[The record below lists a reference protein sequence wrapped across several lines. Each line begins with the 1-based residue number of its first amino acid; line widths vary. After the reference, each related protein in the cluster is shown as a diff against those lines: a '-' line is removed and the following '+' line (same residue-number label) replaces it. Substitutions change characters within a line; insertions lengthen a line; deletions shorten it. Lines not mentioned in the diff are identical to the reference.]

1 MIITTE
7 DTEEE
12 NVTEATGTSN
22 CLESGLTP
30 DRAGGSPLLNG
41 ISIIL
46 FLSILLRVPYSQ
58 PSSKGPVAKQSYYI
72 VALPGDGIG
81 PEVLS
86 CALRVLNVASQLF
99 RIDFRIE
106 EIPGGGH
113 YYVEH
118 ETEWPEGSFE
128 KCEAADAILLGA
140 VGHEVEGKPV
150 FTKPGKPYPEP
161 QLAGFAQVIL
171 NRQKLD
177 LYANVRPVKL
187 YPGVKHK
194 IHGELV
200 QVWNPNKVDYV
211 VVRENTEDAYTG
223 ETNSIADGQVTPI
236 RITRRATERVVRY
249 AFNLAQRRNKQLK
262 VTCVDKSNIIGA
274 HRFFREVFRE
284 VGQREFPDIALDYA
298 YVDAFCQWQ
307 IRNPEWYDVVVGP
320 NLVGDII
327 SDNGATTAGGLGLA
341 VGGNIGDEHAM
352 FEPIHGSAPKHAG
365 KDKANP
371 LAAIL
376 AVQMMLDWLGNRHE
390 DSRLNRA
397 AQQLEAAVAGLL
409 SEGKT
414 LTYDLIGEAKAA
426 RCSEVGA
433 AIEDKLRMMARDP
446 N

>member
-1 MIITTE
+1 M
-7 DTEEE
+7 
-12 NVTEATGTSN
+12 S
-22 CLESGLTP
+22 
-30 DRAGGSPLLNG
+30 
-41 ISIIL
+41 
-46 FLSILLRVPYSQ
+46 
-58 PSSKGPVAKQSYYI
+58 KQSYRI

-81 PEVLS
+81 PEVLN
-86 CALRVLNVASQLF
+86 CALRVLGAVRESF
-99 RIDFRIE
+99 GIDFDVE
-106 EIPGGGH
+106 EIPCGGH
-113 YYVEH
+113 YYAEH

-140 VGHEVEGKPV
+140 VGHEVDGRTV

-161 QLAGFAQVIL
+161 QLAGFAQVIG
-171 NRQKLD
+171 NRKKLD

-194 IHGELV
+194 IHGKLV
-200 QVWNPNKVDYV
+200 QVWDPEKVDYV

-223 ETNSIADGQVTPI
+223 EMETTEDCRMTPI

-249 AFNLAQRRNKQLK
+249 AFNLARKRDKLRK

-284 VGQREFPDIALDYA
+284 VGEREFSDLTLDYA

-307 IRNPEWYDVVVGP
+307 IRSPEWFDVVVGP
-320 NLVGDII
+320 NLVGDIE

-341 VGGNIGDEHAM
+341 VGGNIGDGHAM

-376 AVQMMLDWLGNRHE
+376 AMQMMLDWLATRHA
-390 DSRLNRA
+390 DDRLARA
-397 AQQLEAAVAGLL
+397 AERVESAVAGVLL
-409 SEGKT
+409 EGKT
-414 LTYDLIGEAKAA
+414 LTYDLIGEEKAA
-426 RCSEVGA
+426 RCSDVGNA
-433 AIEDKLRMMARDP
+433 VEQKLRALV
-446 N
+446 

>member
-1 MIITTE
+1 M
-7 DTEEE
+7 
-12 NVTEATGTSN
+12 
-22 CLESGLTP
+22 P
-30 DRAGGSPLLNG
+30 P
-41 ISIIL
+41 
-46 FLSILLRVPYSQ
+46 
-58 PSSKGPVAKQSYYI
+58 KQSYYI

-81 PEVLS
+81 PEVMA
-86 CALRVLNVASQLF
+86 CALKVLNTAGELF
-99 RIDFRIE
+99 QIDFRVE
-106 EIPGGGH
+106 EIPCGGH
-113 YYVEH
+113 YYAEH
-118 ETEWPEGSFE
+118 EIEWPEGSFE

-140 VGHEVEGKPV
+140 VGHEVDGKTV

-171 NRQKLD
+171 NRQKLG

-194 IHGELV
+194 IHGELK
-200 QVWNPNKVDYV
+200 QVWEPGKVDYV
-211 VVRENTEDAYTG
+211 VIRENTEDAYTG
-223 ETNSIADGQVTPI
+223 ETSSIEGGKVTPI
-236 RITRRATERVVRY
+236 RITRQATERVARY
-249 AFNLAQRRNKQLK
+249 AFNLARLRAKQYK

-284 VGQREFPDIALDYA
+284 VGTREFPEIKLDYA

-320 NLVGDII
+320 NLVGDIV

-365 KDKANP
+365 RDKANP

-376 AVQMMLDWLGNRHE
+376 AMQMMLAWLGTRNADE
-390 DSRLNRA
+390 RLQRA
-397 AQQLEAAVAGLL
+397 AEKVEAAVASLL

-414 LTYDLIGEAKAA
+414 LTYDLIGEAKAS

-433 AIEDKLRMMARDP
+433 AVDEKLRALV
-446 N
+446 

>member
-1 MIITTE
+1 MKE
-7 DTEEE
+7 
-12 NVTEATGTSN
+12 
-22 CLESGLTP
+22 
-30 DRAGGSPLLNG
+30 
-41 ISIIL
+41 
-46 FLSILLRVPYSQ
+46 
-58 PSSKGPVAKQSYYI
+58 SYYI

-86 CALRVLNVASQLF
+86 CALNVLKTAGHMFQ
-99 RIDFRIE
+99 IDFQIE
-106 EIPGGGH
+106 EIPCGGH
-113 YYVEH
+113 YYAEH
-118 ETEWPEGSFE
+118 EMEWPEGSFE
-128 KCEAADAILLGA
+128 KCEKADAILLGA
-140 VGHEVEGKPV
+140 VGHEVDGKTV

-171 NRQKLD
+171 NRQKLN

-194 IHGELV
+194 IHGELK
-200 QVWNPNKVDYV
+200 QVWEAGKVDYV
-211 VVRENTEDAYTG
+211 VIRENTEDAYTG
-223 ETNSIADGQVTPI
+223 ETDQIADGKVTPI
-236 RITRRATERVVRY
+236 RITRKATERVVRY
-249 AFNLAQRRNKQLK
+249 AFNLARRRNKQHK

-284 VGQREFPDIALDYA
+284 VGQSEFPDLKLDYA

-341 VGGNIGDEHAM
+341 VGGNIGDEHGM

-365 KDKANP
+365 KDRANP

-376 AVQMMLDWLGNRHE
+376 AAQMMLDWLGARNDDE
-390 DSRLNRA
+390 RLQRA
-397 AQQLEAAVAGLL
+397 AEMVEDAVVALL
-409 SEGKT
+409 SEGRT
-414 LTYDLIGEAKAA
+414 LTYDLIGEEKAS

-433 AIEDKLRMMARDP
+433 AVEEKLKAMA
-446 N
+446 

>member
-1 MIITTE
+1 M
-7 DTEEE
+7 
-12 NVTEATGTSN
+12 
-22 CLESGLTP
+22 
-30 DRAGGSPLLNG
+30 
-41 ISIIL
+41 
-46 FLSILLRVPYSQ
+46 
-58 PSSKGPVAKQSYYI
+58 AKQSYYI

-86 CALRVLNVASQLF
+86 CALKVLNTAGELF
-99 RIDFRIE
+99 QIKFDVE
-106 EIPGGGH
+106 EIPCGGH
-113 YYVEH
+113 YYAEH
-118 ETEWPEGSFE
+118 EIEWPEGSFE
-128 KCEAADAILLGA
+128 KCEAADAVLLGA
-140 VGHEVEGKPV
+140 VGHEVDGKTV

-171 NRQKLD
+171 NRQKLG

-194 IHGELV
+194 IHGELK
-200 QVWNPNKVDYV
+200 QVWEAGRVDYV
-211 VVRENTEDAYTG
+211 VIRENTEDAYTG
-223 ETNSIADGQVTPI
+223 ETNSIDDGKVTPI

-249 AFNLAQRRNKQLK
+249 AFHLARRREKQLK

-284 VGQREFPDIALDYA
+284 VGQSEFPDIKLDYA

-371 LAAIL
+371 MAAIL
-376 AVQMMLDWLGNRHE
+376 AVQMMLDWLGTRHSDE
-390 DSRLNRA
+390 RLQRA
-397 AQQLEAAVAGLL
+397 AEKVEVAVASVLN
-409 SEGKT
+409 EGKI
-414 LTYDLIGEAKAA
+414 LTYDLIGEAKAS

-433 AIEDKLRMMARDP
+433 AVEEKLRGLA
-446 N
+446 

>member
-1 MIITTE
+1 M
-7 DTEEE
+7 
-12 NVTEATGTSN
+12 
-22 CLESGLTP
+22 P
-30 DRAGGSPLLNG
+30 
-41 ISIIL
+41 
-46 FLSILLRVPYSQ
+46 
-58 PSSKGPVAKQSYYI
+58 KQSYYI

-86 CALRVLNVASQLF
+86 CALEVLRAAGELF
-99 RIDFRIE
+99 QIE
-106 EIPGGGH
+106 FNIEAIPCGGH
-113 YYVEH
+113 YYAEH
-118 ETEWPEGSFE
+118 EIEWPEGSFE
-128 KCEAADAILLGA
+128 KCEKADAVLLGA
-140 VGHEVEGKPV
+140 VGHEVDGKTV

-171 NRQKLD
+171 NRQKLR

-194 IHGELV
+194 IHGELK
-200 QVWNPNKVDYV
+200 QVWEADKVDYV
-211 VVRENTEDAYTG
+211 VIRENTEDAYTG
-223 ETNSIADGQVTPI
+223 ETNEIADGRVTPI
-236 RITRRATERVVRY
+236 RITRTATERVVRY
-249 AFNLAQRRNKQLK
+249 AFNLARHRGRQNK

-284 VGQREFPDIALDYA
+284 VGTREFPELKLDYA

-376 AVQMMLDWLGNRHE
+376 AMQMMLEWLGTRY
-390 DSRLNRA
+390 DDARLHLA
-397 AQQLEAAVAGLL
+397 AEKVEAAVAALL
-409 SEGKT
+409 SEGHT
-414 LTYDLIGEAKAA
+414 LTYDLIGEAKAS

-433 AIEDKLRMMARDP
+433 AVEEKLRSMA
-446 N
+446 

>member
-1 MIITTE
+1 MKE
-7 DTEEE
+7 
-12 NVTEATGTSN
+12 
-22 CLESGLTP
+22 
-30 DRAGGSPLLNG
+30 
-41 ISIIL
+41 
-46 FLSILLRVPYSQ
+46 
-58 PSSKGPVAKQSYYI
+58 SYYI

-86 CALRVLNVASQLF
+86 CALNVLKTAGHMFQ
-99 RIDFRIE
+99 IDFQVE
-106 EIPGGGH
+106 EIPCGGH
-113 YYVEH
+113 YYAEH
-118 ETEWPEGSFE
+118 EMEWPEGSFE
-128 KCEAADAILLGA
+128 KCEKADAILLGA
-140 VGHEVEGKPV
+140 VGHEVDGKTV

-171 NRQKLD
+171 NRQKLN

-194 IHGELV
+194 IHGELK
-200 QVWNPNKVDYV
+200 QVWEAGKVDYV
-211 VVRENTEDAYTG
+211 VIRENTEDAYTG
-223 ETNSIADGQVTPI
+223 ETNQIDDGKVTPI
-236 RITRRATERVVRY
+236 RITRKATERVVRY
-249 AFNLAQRRNKQLK
+249 AFNLARRRKKQHK

-284 VGQREFPDIALDYA
+284 VGQSEFPDLKLDYA

-341 VGGNIGDEHAM
+341 VGGNIGDEHGM

-365 KDKANP
+365 KDRANP

-376 AVQMMLDWLGNRHE
+376 AAQMMLDWLGTRNDDE
-390 DSRLNRA
+390 RLQRA
-397 AQQLEAAVAGLL
+397 AEMIEDAVVALL
-409 SEGKT
+409 SEGQT
-414 LTYDLIGEAKAA
+414 LTYDLIGEEKAS

-433 AIEDKLRMMARDP
+433 AVEEKLKAMA
-446 N
+446 

>member
-1 MIITTE
+1 M
-7 DTEEE
+7 
-12 NVTEATGTSN
+12 S
-22 CLESGLTP
+22 
-30 DRAGGSPLLNG
+30 
-41 ISIIL
+41 
-46 FLSILLRVPYSQ
+46 
-58 PSSKGPVAKQSYYI
+58 KQSYSI

-81 PEVLS
+81 VEVLS
-86 CALRVLNVASQLF
+86 QALRVLRAAAEVFQ
-99 RIDFRIE
+99 ITFRIE
-106 EIPGGGH
+106 EIPCGGH
-113 YYVEH
+113 YYAEH
-118 ETEWPEGSFE
+118 EIEWPAGSFE
-128 KCEAADAILLGA
+128 KCETADAILLGA
-140 VGHEVEGKPV
+140 VGHEVNGKTV

-161 QLAGFAQVIL
+161 QLAGFAQVIG

-187 YPGVKHK
+187 YAGVKHK
-194 IHGELV
+194 IHGELK
-200 QVWNPNKVDYV
+200 QVWEPGKVDYV
-211 VVRENTEDAYTG
+211 VIRENTEDAYTG
-223 ETNSIADGQVTPI
+223 ETKEIAEGRITPI

-249 AFNLAQRRNKQLK
+249 AFNLARRRNKQLK

-284 VGQREFPDIALDYA
+284 IGQKEFPDLKLDYA

-307 IRNPEWYDVVVGP
+307 IRNPEWYDVVVAP
-320 NLVGDII
+320 NLPGDII

-376 AVQMMLDWLGNRHE
+376 SAQMMLDWLGTRHE
-390 DSRLNRA
+390 DERLTHA
-397 AQQLEAAVAGLL
+397 AEKVEAAVEELL

-414 LTYDLIGEAKAA
+414 LTYDLIGEEKAS

-433 AIEDKLRMMARDP
+433 AVEAKLTETRP
-446 N
+446 

>member
-1 MIITTE
+1 M
-7 DTEEE
+7 
-12 NVTEATGTSN
+12 
-22 CLESGLTP
+22 
-30 DRAGGSPLLNG
+30 
-41 ISIIL
+41 
-46 FLSILLRVPYSQ
+46 
-58 PSSKGPVAKQSYYI
+58 AKESYYI

-81 PEVLS
+81 PEVLNQ
-86 CALRVLNVASQLF
+86 ALRVLRTTGELF
-99 RIDFRIE
+99 QINFRIE
-106 EIPGGGH
+106 EIPCGGH
-113 YYVEH
+113 FYAEH

-140 VGHEVEGKPV
+140 VGHEVDGKTV

-161 QLAGFAQVIL
+161 QLAGFAQVIG

-187 YPGVKHK
+187 YAGVKHK
-194 IHGELV
+194 IHGDLK
-200 QVWNPNKVDYV
+200 QVWEAGKVDYV
-211 VVRENTEDAYTG
+211 VIRENTEDAYTG
-223 ETNSIADGQVTPI
+223 ETNEIAEGRITPI

-249 AFNLAQRRNKQLK
+249 AFSLARRRNKQLK

-284 VGQREFPDIALDYA
+284 IGQKEFPDLKLDYA

-307 IRNPEWYDVVVGP
+307 IRNPEWYDVVVAP
-320 NLVGDII
+320 NLPGDIV

-341 VGGNIGDEHAM
+341 VGGNIGDKHAM

-376 AVQMMLDWLGNRHE
+376 SAQMMLDWLGTRHE
-390 DSRLNRA
+390 DERLTRA
-397 AQQLEAAVAGLL
+397 AEKVEAAVEQLL

-414 LTYDLIGEAKAA
+414 LTYDLIGEEKAS
-426 RCSEVGA
+426 RCSAVGA
-433 AIEDKLRMMARDP
+433 AMEEKLRE
-446 N
+446 NHS

>member
-1 MIITTE
+1 MKE
-7 DTEEE
+7 
-12 NVTEATGTSN
+12 
-22 CLESGLTP
+22 
-30 DRAGGSPLLNG
+30 
-41 ISIIL
+41 
-46 FLSILLRVPYSQ
+46 
-58 PSSKGPVAKQSYYI
+58 SYYI

-86 CALRVLNVASQLF
+86 CALNVLKTAGHMLQ
-99 RIDFRIE
+99 IDFQIE
-106 EIPGGGH
+106 EIPCGGH
-113 YYVEH
+113 YYAEH
-118 ETEWPEGSFE
+118 EMEWPEGSFE
-128 KCEAADAILLGA
+128 KCEKADAILLGA
-140 VGHEVEGKPV
+140 VGHELDGKTV

-171 NRQKLD
+171 NRQKLN

-194 IHGELV
+194 IHGELK
-200 QVWNPNKVDYV
+200 QVWEAGKVDYV
-211 VVRENTEDAYTG
+211 VIRENTEDAYTG
-223 ETNSIADGQVTPI
+223 ETNSIADGKVTPI
-236 RITRRATERVVRY
+236 RITRTATERVVRY
-249 AFNLAQRRNKQLK
+249 AFNLARRRDKQHK

-284 VGQREFPDIALDYA
+284 VGQSEFPDLKLDYA

-341 VGGNIGDEHAM
+341 VGGNIGDEHGM

-365 KDKANP
+365 KDRANP

-376 AVQMMLDWLGNRHE
+376 AAQMMLDWLGARNDDE
-390 DSRLNRA
+390 RLQRA
-397 AQQLEAAVAGLL
+397 AEMVEDAVVALL
-409 SEGKT
+409 SEGQT
-414 LTYDLIGEAKAA
+414 LTYDLIGEERAS

-433 AIEDKLRMMARDP
+433 AVEEKLKAMA
-446 N
+446 

>member
-1 MIITTE
+1 M
-7 DTEEE
+7 
-12 NVTEATGTSN
+12 
-22 CLESGLTP
+22 
-30 DRAGGSPLLNG
+30 
-41 ISIIL
+41 
-46 FLSILLRVPYSQ
+46 
-58 PSSKGPVAKQSYYI
+58 GPKQSYFI

-86 CALRVLNVASQLF
+86 AALGVLEAVGELF
-99 RIDFRIE
+99 QIDFRVE
-106 EIPGGGH
+106 EIPCGGH

-128 KCEAADAILLGA
+128 KCKAADAILLGA
-140 VGHEVEGKPV
+140 VGHEVDGKPV
-150 FTKPGKPYPEP
+150 FTKPGKPYSEP

-200 QVWNPNKVDYV
+200 QVWQPEKTDYV
-211 VVRENTEDAYTG
+211 VIRENTEDAYTG
-223 ETNSIADGQVTPI
+223 ETNAIEGGQITPI

-249 AFNLAQRRNKQLK
+249 AFNLARRRRKQQK

-284 VGQREFPDIALDYA
+284 IGQREFPDLKLDYA

-307 IRNPEWYDVVVGP
+307 IRNPEWYDVVVAP

-365 KDKANP
+365 QDKANP

-376 AVQMMLDWLGNRHE
+376 SVQMMLDWLGLRYE
-390 DSRLNRA
+390 DERLQLA
-397 AQQLEAAVAGLL
+397 AQKVEAAVAALL

-414 LTYDLIGEAKAA
+414 LTYDLIGEANAS
-426 RCSEVGA
+426 RCSKVGVA
-433 AIEDKLRMMARDP
+433 VENKLRMMPA
-446 N
+446 

>member
-1 MIITTE
+1 M
-7 DTEEE
+7 
-12 NVTEATGTSN
+12 SN
-22 CLESGLTP
+22 
-30 DRAGGSPLLNG
+30 
-41 ISIIL
+41 
-46 FLSILLRVPYSQ
+46 
-58 PSSKGPVAKQSYYI
+58 QSYYI

-86 CALRVLNVASQLF
+86 CALNILRTAGHMFQV
-99 RIDFRIE
+99 DFQIE
-106 EIPGGGH
+106 EIPCGGH
-113 YYVEH
+113 YYAEH

-128 KCEAADAILLGA
+128 KCERADAILLGA
-140 VGHEVEGKPV
+140 VGHEVDGKTV

-171 NRQKLD
+171 NRKKLD

-194 IHGELV
+194 IHGELR
-200 QVWNPNKVDYV
+200 QVWEAGKVDYV
-211 VVRENTEDAYTG
+211 VIRENTEDAYTG
-223 ETNSIADGQVTPI
+223 ETSALDGGRVTPI
-236 RITRRATERVVRY
+236 LITRRATERVVRY
-249 AFNLAQRRNKQLK
+249 AFNLARRRKKQNK

-274 HRFFREVFRE
+274 HRYFREIFRE
-284 VGQREFPDIALDYA
+284 VGQSEFPDLKLDYA

-341 VGGNIGDEHAM
+341 VGGNIGDEHGM

-376 AVQMMLDWLGNRHE
+376 SAQMMLDWLGTRHE
-390 DSRLNRA
+390 DERLERA
-397 AQQLEAAVAGLL
+397 AEMVEDAVVELL
-409 SEGKT
+409 SEGQT
-414 LTYDLIGEAKAA
+414 LTYDLIGEAKAS

-433 AIEDKLRMMARDP
+433 AVEEKLRAMA
-446 N
+446 